1 LRRGF
6 ERRLRN
12 VRPYRAVVINRFH
25 DLFYSDLQGHKT
37 WRESTFLGTTIRK
50 NPLDLWIYQEI
61 IYEVKPELIIE
72 TGTLHGGS
80 AYYLARLCDWMD
92 RGSVVTI
99 DVKERP
105 QRPAHPRITYLTGS
119 STAREI
125 VREVEDRARSA
136 DSVLVLLDSDHSE
149 AHVREELRLYSPLVT
164 PGSYLIVEDTNVNG
178 HPVTFDYGPG
188 PMEAVETFLSERS
201 DFEVDRS
208 RERLLMTF
216 NPEGFLRRR

>member
-1 LRRGF
+1 
-6 ERRLRN
+6 
-12 VRPYRAVVINRFH
+12 
-25 DLFYSDLQGHKT
+25 
-37 WRESTFLGTTIRK
+37 
-50 NPLDLWIYQEI
+50 
-61 IYEVKPELIIE
+61 
-72 TGTLHGGS
+72 
-80 AYYLARLCDWMD
+80 MD